1 MRQGEWNKIDIE
13 DASEWYWVDSMDCSD
28 TVMDVVVVCSLALSE
43 RQPYCHI
50 LGHVSTYF
58 ICTAVWLPAASQ
70 CF

>member
-1 MRQGEWNKIDIE
+1 MSQGEWNKIDME
-13 DASEWYWVDSMDCSD
+13 DASDSTDCSD
-28 TVMDVVVVCSLALSE
+28 IVMDVVVVCSLALSE